1 MAVIGFVGLGTMGGA
16 MATHLVE
23 AGHDV
28 TAYDIRPEA
37 VEPLADAG
45 ATPADSAAAVAEGAS
60 AVFLSLPGPAEVEAV
75 VDEIEAGLEPGSV
88 LVDLTTSTPGTTSA
102 VAERLADRD
111 VAVLGA
117 PVSGGGAGA
126 RAGTLSVIAGGDP
139 EAYVAVEG
147 LLEAFTDDRFHLGA
161 DPGAGNAAKLLNN
174 FLSFSGYLAA
184 CEATV
189 LGQLYGLEFD
199 DLVDVFN
206 ASTGRNVATEDKLPN
221 YVATDTEMGFAVG
234 LFEKDLRLLV
244 QFADETGVP
253 LLLGS
258 AVRQQAG
265 YARADCGPAADIAEI
280 FDYLESV
287 MGAGNAL

>member
-1 MAVIGFVGLGTMGGA
+1 MAAIGFIGLGTMGGA

-28 TAYDIRPEA
+28 TVYDLRPSA
-37 VEPLADAG
+37 VEALADTG
-45 ATPADSAAAVAEGAS
+45 ATPAGSAPAAAEGAS

-75 VDEIEAGLEPGSV
+75 VDEIEPSLEPGAV
-88 LVDLTTSTPGTTSA
+88 LVDLTTSTPGTTTA

-126 RAGTLSVIAGGDP
+126 RNGTLSVIAGGDP
-139 EAYVAVEG
+139 DAYAAVEG
-147 LLEAFTDDRFHLGA
+147 LLEAFTADRFHLGE

-221 YVATDTEMGFAVG
+221 YVTEGEDMGFAVG
-234 LFEKDLRLLV
+234 LFEKDLSLLTA
-244 QFADETGVP
+244 FAEEQNAP

-265 YARADCGPAADIAEI
+265 YARAAEGEDADIRAI
-280 FDYLESV
+280 YGFLER
-287 MGAGNAL
+287 MMTA